1 MLVLIN
7 AWLNSS
13 CVRGE
18 LPCDSSSTASS
29 GTEVKEHRAAKA
41 STSTE
46 AQGRELCK
54 YQAALPKPNTG
65 NSERSCP
72 QHKGSSMEAS
82 LVFLLLGFCPVLMF
96 LRDLGELF
104 SQQVIQNGTARWDS

>member
-54 YQAALPKPNTG
+54 YQAALPKPNT
-65 NSERSCP
+65 ETL
-72 QHKGSSMEAS
+72 KGAVHSTKDQAWKP
-82 LVFLLLGFCPVLMF
+82 VCFFLLLGFCPVLIF